1 MKKKKSIY
9 IYIRKEMRERKTKQ
23 KKRNK
28 KEEVISK
35 VEFCNMCRVRN
46 ISIRYL
52 T

>member
-1 MKKKKSIY
+1 
-9 IYIRKEMRERKTKQ
+9 MRERKTKQ
-23 KKRNK
+23 KKRKK

-35 VEFCNMCRVRN
+35 VEFYNMCRVRN